1 MTKREKEKMNITI
14 WRMAKRYLREENKK
28 NNDYSEGFYNAM
40 VMLANTLNIDLTH
53 LLIDIE
59 NNKLYED
66 IFGESNLREYGIN
79 GNLRYSAERHTVIM
93 YCEHPAKRFM
103 NAGEWYDIT
112 MDLFLNFLKTEDGC
126 NFING

>member
-1 MTKREKEKMNITI
+1 MTNREKEKMNITI

-66 IFGESNLREYGIN
+66 IFGES
-79 GNLRYSAERHTVIM
+79 
-93 YCEHPAKRFM
+93 KM
-103 NAGEWYDIT
+103 NIEI
-112 MDLFLNFLKTEDGC
+112 
-126 NFING
+126 

>member
-1 MTKREKEKMNITI
+1 MTKKEKEKMNITI

-66 IFGESNLREYGIN
+66 IFEES
-79 GNLRYSAERHTVIM
+79 
-93 YCEHPAKRFM
+93 KM
-103 NAGEWYDIT
+103 NIEI
-112 MDLFLNFLKTEDGC
+112 
-126 NFING
+126 

>member
-66 IFGESNLREYGIN
+66 IFVES
-79 GNLRYSAERHTVIM
+79 
-93 YCEHPAKRFM
+93 KM
-103 NAGEWYDIT
+103 NIEI
-112 MDLFLNFLKTEDGC
+112 
-126 NFING
+126 

>member
-66 IFGESNLREYGIN
+66 IFGES
-79 GNLRYSAERHTVIM
+79 
-93 YCEHPAKRFM
+93 KM
-103 NAGEWYDIT
+103 NIEI
-112 MDLFLNFLKTEDGC
+112 
-126 NFING
+126 

>member
-1 MTKREKEKMNITI
+1 MTKKEREIMNITI
-14 WRMAKRYLREENKK
+14 WKMARRYLREENKK

-66 IFGESNLREYGIN
+66 IFGES
-79 GNLRYSAERHTVIM
+79 
-93 YCEHPAKRFM
+93 KM
-103 NAGEWYDIT
+103 NIEI
-112 MDLFLNFLKTEDGC
+112 
-126 NFING
+126 

>member
-1 MTKREKEKMNITI
+1 MTKKEKEKMNITI

-28 NNDYSEGFYNAM
+28 NNDYSEGFYNEM

-66 IFGESNLREYGIN
+66 IFGEN
-79 GNLRYSAERHTVIM
+79 
-93 YCEHPAKRFM
+93 KM
-103 NAGEWYDIT
+103 NIEI
-112 MDLFLNFLKTEDGC
+112 
-126 NFING
+126 